1 MPFYLIEMIEVINI
15 MNMKWET
22 LQIMLYFFLNNKKN
36 GVLMNMIICVFW

>member
-22 LQIMLYFFLNNKKN
+22 LQIMLYFF
-36 GVLMNMIICVFW
+36 